1 MPTVLD
7 VILSK
12 GDTVHS
18 IGPTESVIDAV
29 HKMNQF
35 KIGCL
40 MVMQGDQV
48 MGIFTE
54 RDVLTRVVGARRDP
68 ARTVLADVM
77 TPEPEALTSGHRVA
91 YALHCMSVAG
101 YRTVPLVDDEA
112 RVIGVITATD
122 IVTWLASLFP
132 EEILNLPPGGRIK
145 HPEKIDAG

>member
-18 IGPTESVIDAV
+18 ITPAESVIDAV

-54 RDVLTRVVGARRDP
+54 RDVLR
-68 ARTVLADVM
+68 
-77 TPEPEALTSGHRVA
+77 
-91 YALHCMSVAG
+91 
-101 YRTVPLVDDEA
+101 
-112 RVIGVITATD
+112 RVIGEGRSVQD
-122 IVTWLASLFP
+122 VTVGEVMTTEVVCCGPNVDLDDVSAIMKTRRVRHVPVCGDDGTLHGVVSIGDVNAFHSSNQ
-132 EEILNLPPGGRIK
+132 EQTIHFLNEYIYGR
-145 HPEKIDAG
+145 A

>member
-12 GDTVHS
+12 GDTVHAIS
-18 IGPTESVIDAV
+18 PTESVIDAV

-54 RDVLTRVVGARRDP
+54 RDVLR
-68 ARTVLADVM
+68 
-77 TPEPEALTSGHRVA
+77 
-91 YALHCMSVAG
+91 
-101 YRTVPLVDDEA
+101 
-112 RVIGVITATD
+112 RVIGEGRNVQDVTVGEVMTTD
-122 IVTWLASLFP
+122 VVCCRPDTDLDDLSGIMKTRRVRHVPVCDDDGKLHGVVSIGDVNAFHASNQEQTIHF
-132 EEILNLPPGGRIK
+132 LNEYIYGR
-145 HPEKIDAG
+145 A

>member
-54 RDVLTRVVGARRDP
+54 RDVLR
-68 ARTVLADVM
+68 
-77 TPEPEALTSGHRVA
+77 
-91 YALHCMSVAG
+91 
-101 YRTVPLVDDEA
+101 
-112 RVIGVITATD
+112 RVIGEGRNVQDVTVGEVMTTEVVCCGPETD
-122 IVTWLASLFP
+122 LDDVSAIMKTRRVRHVPVCGDDGRLHGVVSIGDVNAYHSSNQEQTIHF
-132 EEILNLPPGGRIK
+132 LNEYIYGR
-145 HPEKIDAG
+145 A

>member
-54 RDVLTRVVGARRDP
+54 RDVLR
-68 ARTVLADVM
+68 
-77 TPEPEALTSGHRVA
+77 
-91 YALHCMSVAG
+91 
-101 YRTVPLVDDEA
+101 
-112 RVIGVITATD
+112 RVIGEGRNVQDVTVGEVMTTDVICCCPDTD
-122 IVTWLASLFP
+122 LDDVAAIMKNRRVRHVPVCDSGGQLVGMVSMGDVNAHNASNQLSHIHF
-132 EEILNLPPGGRIK
+132 LNEYIYGR
-145 HPEKIDAG
+145 A

>member
-18 IGPTESVIDAV
+18 IGPSESVLDAV

-40 MVMQGDQV
+40 MVMDAERV

-54 RDVLTRVVGARRDP
+54 RDVLR
-68 ARTVLADVM
+68 
-77 TPEPEALTSGHRVA
+77 
-91 YALHCMSVAG
+91 
-101 YRTVPLVDDEA
+101 
-112 RVIGVITATD
+112 RVIGEGRNVHEVTVGEVMTTEVVCCGPDTD
-122 IVTWLASLFP
+122 LDDVSAIMKTRRVRHVPVCGDEGRLHGVVSIGDVNAFHSSNQEQTIHF
-132 EEILNLPPGGRIK
+132 LNEYIYGR
-145 HPEKIDAG
+145 A

>member
-18 IGPTESVIDAV
+18 IGPNESVIDAV

-54 RDVLTRVVGARRDP
+54 RDVLR
-68 ARTVLADVM
+68 
-77 TPEPEALTSGHRVA
+77 
-91 YALHCMSVAG
+91 
-101 YRTVPLVDDEA
+101 
-112 RVIGVITATD
+112 RVIGEGRNVQDVTVGEVMTTD
-122 IVTWLASLFP
+122 VVCCRPDTDLDDLSGIMKTRRVRHVPVCDDDGKLHGVVSIGDVNAFHASNQEQTIHF
-132 EEILNLPPGGRIK
+132 LNEYIYGR
-145 HPEKIDAG
+145 A

>member
-54 RDVLTRVVGARRDP
+54 RDVLR
-68 ARTVLADVM
+68 
-77 TPEPEALTSGHRVA
+77 
-91 YALHCMSVAG
+91 
-101 YRTVPLVDDEA
+101 
-112 RVIGVITATD
+112 RVIGEGRNVQDVTVGEVMTTEVVCCGPQTD
-122 IVTWLASLFP
+122 LDDVSAIMQTRRVRHVPVCGDEGRLHGVVSIGDVNAYHSSNQEQTIHF
-132 EEILNLPPGGRIK
+132 LNEYIYGR
-145 HPEKIDAG
+145 A

>member
-54 RDVLTRVVGARRDP
+54 RDVLR
-68 ARTVLADVM
+68 
-77 TPEPEALTSGHRVA
+77 
-91 YALHCMSVAG
+91 
-101 YRTVPLVDDEA
+101 
-112 RVIGVITATD
+112 RVIGEGRNVQD
-122 IVTWLASLFP
+122 VTVGEVMTTEVVCCGPNVDLDDVSAIMKTRRVRHVPVCGDDGTLHGVVSIGDVNAFHSSNQ
-132 EEILNLPPGGRIK
+132 EQTIHFLNEYIYGR
-145 HPEKIDAG
+145 A

>member
-18 IGPTESVIDAV
+18 IGPNESVIDAV

-48 MGIFTE
+48 VGIFTE
-54 RDVLTRVVGARRDP
+54 RDVLR
-68 ARTVLADVM
+68 
-77 TPEPEALTSGHRVA
+77 
-91 YALHCMSVAG
+91 
-101 YRTVPLVDDEA
+101 
-112 RVIGVITATD
+112 RVIGEGRNVQD
-122 IVTWLASLFP
+122 VTVGEVMTTEVVCCGPNVDLDDVSAIMKTRRVRHVPVCGDDGRLHGVVSIGDVNAFHSSNQ
-132 EEILNLPPGGRIK
+132 EQTIHFLNEYIYGR
-145 HPEKIDAG
+145 A

>member
-12 GDTVHS
+12 GDTIHS
-18 IGPTESVIDAV
+18 ISPTESVIDAV

-54 RDVLTRVVGARRDP
+54 RDVLR
-68 ARTVLADVM
+68 
-77 TPEPEALTSGHRVA
+77 
-91 YALHCMSVAG
+91 
-101 YRTVPLVDDEA
+101 
-112 RVIGVITATD
+112 RVIGEGRNVQD
-122 IVTWLASLFP
+122 VTVGEVMTTEVVCCGPNVDLDDVSAIMKTRRVRHVPVCGDDGTLHGVVSIGDVNAFHSSNQ
-132 EEILNLPPGGRIK
+132 EQTIHFLNEYIYGR
-145 HPEKIDAG
+145 A

>member
-12 GDTVHS
+12 GDTIHT
-18 IGPTESVIDAV
+18 IGPAESVIDAV

-54 RDVLTRVVGARRDP
+54 RDVLR
-68 ARTVLADVM
+68 
-77 TPEPEALTSGHRVA
+77 
-91 YALHCMSVAG
+91 
-101 YRTVPLVDDEA
+101 
-112 RVIGVITATD
+112 RVIGEGRNVQDVTVGEVMTTEVVCCGPETD
-122 IVTWLASLFP
+122 LDDVSAIMKTRRVRHVPVCGDEGRLHGVVSIGDVNAYHSSNQEQTIHF
-132 EEILNLPPGGRIK
+132 LNEYIYGR
-145 HPEKIDAG
+145 A

>member
-18 IGPTESVIDAV
+18 IGPNESVIDAV

-54 RDVLTRVVGARRDP
+54 RDVLR
-68 ARTVLADVM
+68 
-77 TPEPEALTSGHRVA
+77 
-91 YALHCMSVAG
+91 
-101 YRTVPLVDDEA
+101 
-112 RVIGVITATD
+112 RVIGEGRNVQD
-122 IVTWLASLFP
+122 VTVGEVMTTEVVCCGPNVDLDDVSAIMKTRRVRHVPVCGDDGTLHGVVSIGDVNAFHSSNQ
-132 EEILNLPPGGRIK
+132 EQTIHFLNEYIYGR
-145 HPEKIDAG
+145 A

>member
-18 IGPTESVIDAV
+18 ISPAESVIDAV

-54 RDVLTRVVGARRDP
+54 RDVLR
-68 ARTVLADVM
+68 
-77 TPEPEALTSGHRVA
+77 
-91 YALHCMSVAG
+91 
-101 YRTVPLVDDEA
+101 
-112 RVIGVITATD
+112 RVIGEGRSVQD
-122 IVTWLASLFP
+122 VTVGEVMTTEVVCCGPNVDLDDVSAIMKTRRVRHVPVCGDDGTLHGVVSIGDVNAFHSSNQ
-132 EEILNLPPGGRIK
+132 EQTIHFLNEYIYGR
-145 HPEKIDAG
+145 A

>member
-40 MVMQGDQV
+40 MVMQQDHV

-54 RDVLTRVVGARRDP
+54 RDVLR
-68 ARTVLADVM
+68 
-77 TPEPEALTSGHRVA
+77 
-91 YALHCMSVAG
+91 
-101 YRTVPLVDDEA
+101 
-112 RVIGVITATD
+112 RVIGEGRSVNEVTVGEVMTTEVVCCGPNTD
-122 IVTWLASLFP
+122 LDDVSAIMKTRRVRHVPVCDDDGKLHGVVSIGDVNAYHSSNQEQTIHF
-132 EEILNLPPGGRIK
+132 LNEYIYGR
-145 HPEKIDAG
+145 A

>member
-18 IGPTESVIDAV
+18 IGPNESVIDAV

-54 RDVLTRVVGARRDP
+54 RDVLRRVIGEGRNVQDVTVG
-68 ARTVLADVM
+68 DVM
-77 TPEPEALTSGHRVA
+77 TTEVVCCGPNTDLDDVSAIMKTRRVRHVPVCGDDGT
-91 YALHCMSVAG
+91 LHGVVS
-101 YRTVPLVDDEA
+101 
-112 RVIGVITATD
+112 IGDVNAFHSSNQEQTIH
-122 IVTWLASLFP
+122 F
-132 EEILNLPPGGRIK
+132 LNEYIYGR
-145 HPEKIDAG
+145 A